1 MVHSRLEAGAS
12 VRPARHQGH
21 CGALWPAGDIG
32 PGHAREAPAF
42 WRACSGADP
51 SGRWGQKGSG
61 AAVLSCAG
69 PSASPRLPKPGCG
82 CAGWPLR
89 PWVCPWSSC
98 SLGPWSPGH
107 TFPKS
112 PPLGHGNSG
121 RWGTRPWP
129 SRDSIPGGAKAPG
142 GRVRWG
148 QWGGG
153 QHQEGHGPFP
163 CPFDRPGG
171 VHRGP
176 QQNTGKQ
183 PCSLA
188 GPGLGPGVEVSAGPP
203 SLSVSPFLPMD
214 VTLLRFS
221 VLGRHVIWSDFT
233 KRSEAESAR

>member
-1 MVHSRLEAGAS
+1 M

-32 PGHAREAPAF
+32 LGRAREAPAF

-61 AAVLSCAG
+61 AAALSCAG

-112 PPLGHGNSG
+112 PPLGYGNSG
-121 RWGTRPWP
+121 RWGTQPWP
-129 SRDSIPGGAKAPG
+129 SRDSIPVGARTPG

-148 QWGGG
+148 QWGVVSTKRATALSPVPLTGLGG
-153 QHQEGHGPFP
+153 
-163 CPFDRPGG
+163 CTG
-171 VHRGP
+171 VPSRTG
-176 QQNTGKQ
+176 GKQ